1 MTNKE
6 KRKSIVGSFINTTD
20 KNENDEKMKTTIY
33 ISKKVFRNAKIK
45 IAENGETMS
54 GIIEEFLEKYIKK

>member
-6 KRKSIVGSFINTTD
+6 KRKLIVGSFINTTD

-54 GIIEEFLEKYIKK
+54 GIIEEFLEKYIKE

>member
-1 MTNKE
+1 MKNE
-6 KRKSIVGSFINTTD
+6 RKSIVGSFINTTN

-54 GIIEEFLEKYIKK
+54 GIIEEFLEKYIKE

>member
-54 GIIEEFLEKYIKK
+54 GIIEEFLEKYIKE

>member
-1 MTNKE
+1 MKNE
-6 KRKSIVGSFINTTD
+6 RKSIVGSFINTTD

-54 GIIEEFLEKYIKK
+54 GIIEEFLEKYIKE

>member
-6 KRKSIVGSFINTTD
+6 KRKLIVGSFINTTD

-54 GIIEEFLEKYIKK
+54 EIII